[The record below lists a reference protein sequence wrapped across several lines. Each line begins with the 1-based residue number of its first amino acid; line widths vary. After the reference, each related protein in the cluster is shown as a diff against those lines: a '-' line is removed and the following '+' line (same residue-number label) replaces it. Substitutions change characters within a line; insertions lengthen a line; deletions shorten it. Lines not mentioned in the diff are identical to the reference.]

1 MNSLYTLCA
10 FAIGAVCAVKLLKQF
25 RTDLGTLLS
34 AAAGIVITASLVSLL
49 VPVIELLESFSR
61 SAGLENYFPILL
73 KFDQSIDF
81 GISPRGV
88 DDYVEIPAADIE
100 IAFFGLGH
108 QRHR

>member
-25 RTDLGTLLS
+25 KTDLGTLLS

-73 KFDQSIDF
+73 KSL
-81 GISPRGV
+81 GIALICTLTAIYAATAESP
-88 DDYVEIPAADIE
+88 ES
-100 IAFFGLGH
+100 L
-108 QRHR
+108 QR